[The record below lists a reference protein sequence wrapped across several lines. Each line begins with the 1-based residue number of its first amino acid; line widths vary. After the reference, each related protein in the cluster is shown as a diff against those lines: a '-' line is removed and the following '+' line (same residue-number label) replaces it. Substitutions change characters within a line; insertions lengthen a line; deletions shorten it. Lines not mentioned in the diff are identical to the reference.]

1 MLSPFFIASPLKKM
15 DIYIILVID
24 IESKISL
31 NEIFRLWLCLETIV
45 DLCGNQK
52 TAAKLK
58 TLMDLK
64 NTDSGHA
71 GNQNKLLKE

>member
-1 MLSPFFIASPLKKM
+1 M
-15 DIYIILVID
+15 
-24 IESKISL
+24 
-31 NEIFRLWLCLETIV
+31 

-52 TAAKLK
+52 MAAKLK

-71 GNQNKLLKE
+71 GNQNFQKSKDWMCLDFGMEALDFQDMYHL

>member
-1 MLSPFFIASPLKKM
+1 M
-15 DIYIILVID
+15 
-24 IESKISL
+24 
-31 NEIFRLWLCLETIV
+31 

-71 GNQNKLLKE
+71 GNQNKLLKKEGLDVFGFWNGSSRFSKYVSFVKCIIFNTCLFQLF